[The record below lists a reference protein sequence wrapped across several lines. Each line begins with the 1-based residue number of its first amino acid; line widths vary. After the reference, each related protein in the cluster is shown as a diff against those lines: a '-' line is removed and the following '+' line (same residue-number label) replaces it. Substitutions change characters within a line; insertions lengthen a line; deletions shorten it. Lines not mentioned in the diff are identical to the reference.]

1 MQNIEYKVTKSD
13 TTLGICKKYN
23 ITLQQFVN
31 NNRNQYPQLISNP
44 LMIYVGW
51 TLNIPLLDNGGNVEY
66 KMFRS

>member
-44 LMIYVGW
+44 LMVYVGW

>member
-31 NNRNQYPQLISNP
+31 NNRNQYPKLISNP

-51 TLNIPLLDNGGNVEY
+51 TLSIPLIDNGGNVEY